1 MNATRTTYLAA
12 RRANNEQRV
21 VCIGGGTGMPLV
33 LRTLKNHPVHL
44 SAIVAMSD
52 DGGSTGILRDE
63 YGVAATGDVRR
74 ALVALSEPE
83 GILKELFNYRFGAGG
98 LEGHSFGN
106 LFLTT
111 LEKITG
117 SFAQA
122 VEEAGKILKIKG
134 EVIPVTLDN
143 TRLFAELENGQVIK
157 GETNIDIPKHDGSLR
172 IKKIWLDP
180 EARMNPKAGEA
191 ILAADLVIIGPGDI
205 YSSLIPNLLV
215 NGMSEAIK
223 RSKATKLYI
232 CNLMTK
238 RGETHDFK
246 AEDFVSEI
254 EKYTPL
260 DFALFNTKK
269 PSEEILKKYKKAKSE
284 FVEPPAF
291 SPKVILADLLAE
303 DGFIRHDS
311 GKKLADVILSLRS

>member
-12 RRANNEQRV
+12 RLTNNEQRV

>member
-1 MNATRTTYLAA
+1 MKNI
-12 RRANNEQRV
+12 

-83 GILKELFNYRFGAGG
+83 GILKELFNYRFGKGG

-260 DFALFNTKK
+260 DFALFNIKK
-269 PSEEILKKYKKAKSE
+269 PGEEILKKYKKAKSE

>member
-12 RRANNEQRV
+12 RLTNNEQRV

-83 GILKELFNYRFGAGG
+83 GILKELFNYRFGKGG

-122 VEEAGKILKIKG
+122 VEEAAKILKIKG

-143 TRLFAELENGQVIK
+143 TRLFAELENGQVLK
-157 GETNIDIPKHDGSLR
+157 CETNIDIPKHDGSLR

-180 EARMNPKAGEA
+180 KARVNPKAEDA
-191 ILAADLVIIGPGDI
+191 IGVADLIIIGPGDL

-215 NGMSEAIK
+215 DGMAEAIRK
-223 RSKATKLYI
+223 SPAKKVYVA
-232 CNLMTK
+232 NLMTK
-238 RGETHDFK
+238 FGETHIFK
-246 AEDFVSEI
+246 AEDFIKEI
-254 EKYTPL
+254 EKYIAI
-260 DFALFNTKK
+260 DFALFNKK
-269 PSEEILKKYKKAKSE
+269 NRI
-284 FVEPPAF
+284 
-291 SPKVILADLLAE
+291 
-303 DGFIRHDS
+303 
-311 GKKLADVILSLRS
+311 